1 MDSRLAHDD
10 AVEYVELDVRLAC
23 LGHYTT
29 GGVTERVV
37 VSWRSNNQLAI
48 QTVETVSTEDSLHAL
63 VRELNEELTIRVT
76 AIAQPAVARAAA
88 APGEGERAIVIHL
101 YTIDAWDGTPQPEPG
116 AELGWFAAEEIARLR
131 LPPLD
136 SQLAAQLFARPG

>member
-1 MDSRLAHDD
+1 M
-10 AVEYVELDVRLAC
+10 AVVAGAIGDGTGRWLLQKRPAGKRHAGLWEFPGGKVEP
-23 LGHYTT
+23 G
-29 GGVTERVV
+29 
-37 VSWRSNNQLAI
+37 
-48 QTVETVSTEDSLHAL
+48 ETPLHAL